1 MQFYQKFSKILN
13 KGKFLIF
20 SDFIAYEQLE
30 PYLLKVIREKEYEPD
45 EPEILM
51 SAFKLMDPDN
61 KVFYLILGFY

>member
-1 MQFYQKFSKILN
+1 MQFCLKYLKKLN
-13 KGKFLIF
+13 KGNHKFK
-20 SDFIAYEQLE
+20 SDFISYEQLE

-61 KVFYLILGFY
+61 KVAY